1 MAILETPSKVDRRSI
16 PKLLFLALGKKW
28 HNGGAS
34 SSQISLA
41 RYVAKDPS
49 LETFQKKK
57 RPNRNWWVALAPT
70 LFYTLN
76 PFWAN

>member
-1 MAILETPSKVDRRSI
+1 MAILETPSITGRRSI

-28 HNGGAS
+28 RNERVILPNKHV
-34 SSQISLA
+34 

-57 RPNRNWWVALAPT
+57 RPNQSWWVALAPT
-70 LFYTLN
+70 LF
-76 PFWAN
+76 